1 MYEASA
7 AFHTAVANGEPQK
20 VLLIFSD
27 AVFTAEDIDI
37 DSGFEMDDNFCMS
50 GDISI
55 GQATSN
61 ELRFSLYNDARLLN
75 DYEFGEFTATVGA
88 RIGTATYTVQ
98 GNATVVTGNAT
109 YVGRVA
115 SPFLR
120 RNGVNILTTGA
131 FPVTTLLAYGGKV
144 YAMSNDGRYAVFDDA
159 TGANITASNPVNAFM
174 LSKAVTQWY
183 EKGMRYDPDDRML
196 WIYDS
201 DGVVETYEFVP
212 WGVFEAERPNA
223 PDQIRIDMTC
233 HDRMTKFECDMPS
246 FATLGFS
253 TGQTLGKLLER
264 MCAYKQ
270 VPLQT
275 DYTDPEKFIN
285 CNAVITEEPDF
296 SSSTMRNVIQWIA
309 EAAAANARF
318 DRDGG
323 LVLDWIHTSANWSYS
338 EANYKE
344 YQPYWYT
351 TQRIDKL
358 YNRTTQDG
366 VDRTAGEQNGT
377 VGYLI
382 QDNPFLDGVS

>member
-246 FATLGFS
+246 FATLGF
-253 TGQTLGKLLER
+253 TNGMPTLGQLLTK
-264 MCAYKQ
+264 MCEYKE
-270 VPLQT
+270 VPLVT
-275 DYTDPEKFIN
+275 STFIN
-285 CNAVITEEPDF
+285 STARPEEEPDF

-323 LVLDWIHTSANWSYS
+323 LVLDWIHSETNWSYS
-338 EANYKE
+338 ESDYKE

-351 TQRIDKL
+351 TQKITKL

-366 VDRTAGEQNGT
+366 EDRTVDWTQNNETT

-382 QDNPFLDGVS
+382 QDNPFLDGVT